1 MTTPEMPV
9 FYKAKYGE
17 SATAVRRYLGTSKKT
32 VPRGKEKHEQS
43 SPAGQEELEVDLRPL
58 TQREVLSFP
67 SLLTHHP
74 LLPPRGMQ
82 PPPSHTSRSAER
94 YKAETAVVPG
104 FPLVWRRFGDNS
116 SQSIQHRGRPL
127 QKTGYRCTAGL
138 SPGPQASQSPR

>member
-67 SLLTHHP
+67 IPADPSPSAASSRHAAST
-74 LLPPRGMQ
+74 Q
-82 PPPSHTSRSAER
+82 PH
-94 YKAETAVVPG
+94 V
-104 FPLVWRRFGDNS
+104 
-116 SQSIQHRGRPL
+116 
-127 QKTGYRCTAGL
+127 QKC
-138 SPGPQASQSPR
+138 